1 MCGTNLI
8 QCGNEKEEKKRGE
21 KLPTVTYY
29 KKSIEKN
36 ITIGISW

>member
-1 MCGTNLI
+1 MRQQKI
-8 QCGNEKEEKKRGE
+8 REKRGK
-21 KLPTVTYY
+21 KLPTVTNY